1 MENNLKETDVSLNQQ
16 EKKLKKYFETNK
28 PLFDSW
34 NGNFE
39 EFLKSTR
46 QKYETIYQ
54 REFKDFSTFID
65 YLIGDVEEAGNGT
78 SLSRVDHP
86 PKINSLKDELDRL
99 FKIWIDQATCWGGI
113 NEEDEA
119 DQEWLYYLE
128 CKAITDFYNTLTT
141 YREHIEK
148 TCLRQLGG
156 KKLQYAPQWM
166 IEDPAIEPL
175 IQKYK
180 ICEILN
186 ELEKKDS
193 RSVKT
198 KKPFRYLFQLDE
210 PKYHGRYPY
219 ACFITNQSFYQ
230 SILPELDIQ
239 KITLQKYFKALCDV
253 GAIKKLDG
261 AGRVDVRKN
270 ETLYALGY
278 LSDFKGTNNKLNRF
292 MTQKNKKNLAKF
304 KLS

>member
-1 MENNLKETDVSLNQQ
+1 MENNLKETEVSLNQQ

-119 DQEWLYYLE
+119 DQEWLIIWS
-128 CKAITDFYNTLTT
+128 ARPSQI
-141 YREHIEK
+141 
-148 TCLRQLGG
+148 
-156 KKLQYAPQWM
+156 
-166 IEDPAIEPL
+166 
-175 IQKYK
+175 
-180 ICEILN
+180 
-186 ELEKKDS
+186 
-193 RSVKT
+193 
-198 KKPFRYLFQLDE
+198 
-210 PKYHGRYPY
+210 
-219 ACFITNQSFYQ
+219 FIT
-230 SILPELDIQ
+230 
-239 KITLQKYFKALCDV
+239 
-253 GAIKKLDG
+253 
-261 AGRVDVRKN
+261 R
-270 ETLYALGY
+270 
-278 LSDFKGTNNKLNRF
+278 
-292 MTQKNKKNLAKF
+292 
-304 KLS
+304 